1 MHNFSATKKRLFLF
15 ILFGWLL
22 LLVGD
27 RVGELRQYQGSF
39 VAMYTLAIASII
51 LLTGYSGQ
59 LSLGHSAL
67 MAVGAYAGALSTN
80 NAHLHPVIAL
90 IIATFVAGLF
100 GLILGF
106 GVARLSGPYL
116 AGTTLALA
124 VSLPSLANQFPILG
138 GEQGVAF
145 DVGAPPARFGEA
157 FSQYKWFFWIS
168 SLAALIMI
176 WLISNLLSSKYG
188 RSFRAMRDN
197 QVAAQLTGINTGRL
211 KVTAFTIS
219 AGVAGLAGGLLVML
233 ISGVSPSAF
242 PLSLSFSLLTGA
254 VVTGVYSLKGVML
267 GGLVLVAIPEIADS
281 VVNRI
286 GGSEGFTA
294 TLPGFLVSAVLIAAV
309 LFAPNGPGQLLKKK
323 H

>member
-219 AGVAGLAGGLLVML
+219 AGMAGLAGGLLVML

-294 TLPGFLVSAVLIAAV
+294 TLPGFLVSALLIAAV